1 MTLGDILSNYT
12 YHFILLLF
20 RFSGL
25 FLITPI
31 FSSRIIPSKIKVG
44 LSFIFALITLP
55 LITGSHALPGHE
67 MMILI
72 EILREL
78 LIGLVIGFMAYLPF
92 AIIQL
97 AGRFIDMRMGFAMV
111 NVADPIHGDTLP
123 LMGQFKNVL
132 VILLF
137 LAINGH
143 HVMIKAI
150 RHSFDIIPLGGAVLT
165 NQSIE
170 VLLRSTAD
178 IFVLAFTVVLP
189 VVATLFI
196 ADIILGFLARTIP
209 QLNIFVVGL
218 PLKILVGFIML
229 FLSIG
234 MIINYTTGLFTD
246 MFKNIYRILELL
258 N

>member
-31 FSSRIIPSKIKVG
+31 FSTRIIPSRIKVG
-44 LSFIFALITLP
+44 LSFLFAFITLP
-55 LITGSHALPGHE
+55 MITGSHPFPIHQ
-67 MMILI
+67 MMIVI
-72 EILREL
+72 EIMREL
-78 LIGLVIGFMAYLPF
+78 LIGLVIGFIAYLAF
-92 AIIQL
+92 AAIQL
-97 AGRFIDMRMGFAMV
+97 AGRFIDMRMGFAIV
-111 NVADPIHGDTLP
+111 NVADPIHGATLP

-132 VILLF
+132 ATLLF

-143 HVMIKAI
+143 HIMIKAI

-170 VLLRSTAD
+170 VLLRSSAD
-178 IFVLAFTVVLP
+178 IFVLGFKIGLP
-189 VVATLFI
+189 VVATLFV
-196 ADIILGFLARTIP
+196 ADIILGFMARTIP

-229 FLSIG
+229 LLSINIVIG
-234 MIINYTTGLFTD
+234 YTGNLFND
-246 MFKNIYRILELL
+246 MFKNVYKILELL